1 MREGASREGEGM
13 LGTMQNWPLLIHK
26 VIDHAAAE
34 HGGREVVT
42 RTVEG
47 PIRSTTYA
55 DIRRRAL
62 RVAKRLE
69 KEGIKPGDRVA
80 TLAWNT
86 SRHLETWYG
95 ITGLGAI
102 YHTIN
107 PRLFAEQIVW
117 IANDAEDRI
126 LILDL
131 TFVQLIEALADQ
143 LKTIEKYVV
152 LTDAAHMPA
161 TKLRGAVDYESWIA
175 ESDEDF
181 RWLTVDENA
190 AAGLCYTSGTT
201 GHPKGVLYSHR
212 SNVLHAM
219 CASMP
224 NVLSLGMDET
234 IMPIV
239 PLFHANSWSIA
250 FSAPMA
256 GAKLVM
262 PGPRLDGASVYELIE
277 REQVTVTA
285 GVPTVWMMLLQH
297 MEKNKLRFSSLK
309 RIVVGGS
316 AAPRAMI
323 EAFEGLYNVNF
334 IHAWGMTEMSP
345 LGTVATIKPALG
357 GLKGAA
363 LFDMKEKQGWTP
375 FTVEQKIVDD
385 EGVQKPHDGVAFG
398 RLLVRGV
405 AVAGGYFKGAGADAF
420 DRDGWFDTGD
430 VATIDEHGFM
440 RITDR
445 AKDVIK
451 SGGEWISSI
460 DIENMAV
467 AHPDV
472 AEAAVIG
479 VPHPKWDER
488 PLLIVVAKEGRA
500 LDPKSVLEFVGA
512 KLAKWQRPDACR
524 VVAEIPH
531 TATGKINKLRL
542 RQDFKDVDVTSDAA
556 G

>member
-1 MREGASREGEGM
+1 M
-13 LGTMQNWPLLIHK
+13 LGTMQDWPLLIHK
-26 VIDHAAAE
+26 VIDHAASE
-34 HGGREVVT
+34 HGTREVVT

-47 PIRSTTYA
+47 PIRTTTYA

-69 KEGIKPGDRVA
+69 REGIRAGDRVA

-86 SRHLETWYG
+86 ARHLETWYG

-117 IANDAEDRI
+117 IANDAEDRL

-131 TFVQLIEALADQ
+131 TFLPMIEALAAQ
-143 LKTIEKYVV
+143 FKTIEKFII

-161 TKLRGAVDYESWIA
+161 TTLRGAVDYESWIA
-175 ESDEDF
+175 EADEDF
-181 RWLTVDENA
+181 AWRAVEENA

-219 CASMP
+219 CATTP
-224 NVLSLGMDET
+224 NVLGLGMRDT
-234 IMPIV
+234 ILPIV

-250 FSAPMA
+250 FSAPMS

-277 REQVTVTA
+277 REQVNVTA

-297 MEKNKLRFSSLK
+297 LEKHKLRFSSLK
-309 RIVVGGS
+309 RLVVGGS

-323 EAFEGLYNVNF
+323 ETFEKVYDVEV

-345 LGTVATIKPALG
+345 LGTVARIKPSQGDLE
-357 GLKGAA
+357 GAA
-363 LFDMKEKQGWTP
+363 LYDVKEKQGWTP

-385 EGVQKPHDGVAFG
+385 EGVEKPHDGVAFG

-405 AVAGGYFKGAGADAF
+405 AVAGGYFKGAGAEAF
-420 DRDGWFDTGD
+420 DKEGWFDTGD
-430 VATIDEHGFM
+430 VASIDPHGFM

-460 DIENMAV
+460 DIENLAV

-488 PLLIVVAKEGRA
+488 PLLVVVVKEGRN
-500 LDPKSVLEFVGA
+500 LDSQAVLDFVGA
-512 KLAKWQRPDACR
+512 RLAKWQRPDACKI
-524 VVAEIPH
+524 VSEIPH

-542 RQDFKDVDVTSDAA
+542 RQDFKDVDV
-556 G
+556 GG

>member
-1 MREGASREGEGM
+1 M
-13 LGTMQNWPLLIHK
+13 LGTMQDWPLLIHK
-26 VIDHAAAE
+26 VIDHAASE
-34 HGGREVVT
+34 HGTREVVT

-47 PIRSTTYA
+47 PIRTTTYA

-69 KEGIKPGDRVA
+69 REGIGAGDRVA

-117 IANDAEDRI
+117 IANDAEDRL

-131 TFVQLIEALADQ
+131 TFLPMIEALAAQ
-143 LKTIEKYVV
+143 FKTIEKFII

-161 TKLRGAVDYESWIA
+161 TALRGAVDYESWIA
-175 ESDEDF
+175 EADEDF
-181 RWLTVDENA
+181 AWRAVEENA

-219 CASMP
+219 CATTP
-224 NVLSLGMDET
+224 NVLGLGMRDT
-234 IMPIV
+234 ILPIV

-250 FSAPMA
+250 FSAPMS

-277 REQVTVTA
+277 REQVNVTA

-297 MEKNKLRFSSLK
+297 LEKHRLRFSSLK
-309 RIVVGGS
+309 RLVVGGS

-323 EAFEGLYNVNF
+323 ETFEKVYDVEV

-345 LGTVATIKPALG
+345 LGTVARIKPSQGDLE
-357 GLKGAA
+357 GAA
-363 LFDMKEKQGWTP
+363 LYDVKEKQGWTP

-385 EGVQKPHDGVAFG
+385 EGVEKPHDGVAFG

-405 AVAGGYFKGAGADAF
+405 AVAGGYFKGAGAEAF
-420 DRDGWFDTGD
+420 DKEGWFDTGD
-430 VATIDEHGFM
+430 VASIDPQGFM

-460 DIENMAV
+460 DLENLAV

-488 PLLIVVAKEGRA
+488 PLLVVVAKEGRN
-500 LDPKSVLEFVGA
+500 LDPQAVLDFVGA
-512 KLAKWQRPDACR
+512 RLAKWQRPDACKI
-524 VVAEIPH
+524 VSEIPH

-542 RQDFKDVDVTSDAA
+542 RLDFKDVDI
-556 G
+556 GGG

>member
-1 MREGASREGEGM
+1 M

-26 VIDHAAAE
+26 VIDHAASE
-34 HGGREVVT
+34 HGTREVVT

-47 PIRSTTYA
+47 PIHTTTYA

-69 KEGIKPGDRVA
+69 REGIRAGDRVA

-86 SRHLETWYG
+86 ARHLETWYG
-95 ITGLGAI
+95 VTGLGAI

-117 IANDAEDRI
+117 IANDAEDRL

-131 TFVQLIEALADQ
+131 TFLPMIEALAAQ
-143 LKTIEKYVV
+143 FKTIEKFIV

-161 TKLRGAVDYESWIA
+161 TTLRGAVDYESWIA
-175 ESDEDF
+175 EADEDF
-181 RWLTVDENA
+181 AWRAVEENA

-219 CASMP
+219 CATTP
-224 NVLSLGMDET
+224 NVLGLGMRDT
-234 IMPIV
+234 ILPIV

-250 FSAPMA
+250 FSAPMS

-277 REQVTVTA
+277 REQVNVTA

-297 MEKNKLRFSSLK
+297 LEKHRLRFSSLK
-309 RIVVGGS
+309 RLVVGGS

-323 EAFEGLYNVNF
+323 ETFEKVYDVEV

-345 LGTVATIKPALG
+345 LGTVARIKPSQGDLE
-357 GLKGAA
+357 GAA
-363 LFDMKEKQGWTP
+363 LYDVKEKQGWAP

-385 EGVQKPHDGVAFG
+385 EGVEKPHDGVAFG

-405 AVAGGYFKGAGADAF
+405 AVAGGYFKGAGAEAF
-420 DRDGWFDTGD
+420 DKEGWFDTGD
-430 VATIDEHGFM
+430 VASIDQHGFM

-460 DIENMAV
+460 DIENLAV

-488 PLLIVVAKEGRA
+488 PLLVVVAKEGRS
-500 LDPKSVLEFVGA
+500 LDPQAVLDFVGA
-512 KLAKWQRPDACR
+512 RLAKWQRPDACKI
-524 VVAEIPH
+524 VDEIPH

-542 RQDFKDVDVTSDAA
+542 RQDFKDVDV
-556 G
+556 GGG

>member
-1 MREGASREGEGM
+1 M
-13 LGTMQNWPLLIHK
+13 LGTMQDWPLLIHK
-26 VIDHAAAE
+26 VIDHAASE
-34 HGGREVVT
+34 HGTREVVT

-47 PIRSTTYA
+47 PIRTTTYA

-69 KEGIKPGDRVA
+69 REGIGAGDRVA

-117 IANDAEDRI
+117 IANDAEDRL

-131 TFVQLIEALADQ
+131 TFLPMIEALAAQ
-143 LKTIEKYVV
+143 FKTIEKFII

-161 TKLRGAVDYESWIA
+161 TALRGAVDYESWIA
-175 ESDEDF
+175 EADEDF
-181 RWLTVDENA
+181 AWRAVEENA

-219 CASMP
+219 CATTP
-224 NVLSLGMDET
+224 NVLGLGMRDT
-234 IMPIV
+234 ILPIV

-250 FSAPMA
+250 FSAPMS

-277 REQVTVTA
+277 REQVNVTA

-297 MEKNKLRFSSLK
+297 LEKHRLRFSSLK
-309 RIVVGGS
+309 RLVVGGS

-323 EAFEGLYNVNF
+323 ETFEKVYDVEV

-345 LGTVATIKPALG
+345 LGTVARIKPSQGDLE
-357 GLKGAA
+357 GAA
-363 LFDMKEKQGWTP
+363 LYDVKEKQGWTP

-385 EGVQKPHDGVAFG
+385 EGVEKPHDGVAFG

-405 AVAGGYFKGAGADAF
+405 AVAGGYFKGAGAEAF
-420 DRDGWFDTGD
+420 DKEGWFDTGD
-430 VATIDEHGFM
+430 VASIDQHGFM

-460 DIENMAV
+460 DLENLAV

-488 PLLIVVAKEGRA
+488 PLLVVVAKEGRN
-500 LDPKSVLEFVGA
+500 LDPQAVLDFVGA
-512 KLAKWQRPDACR
+512 RLAKWQRPDACKI
-524 VVAEIPH
+524 VSEIPH

-542 RQDFKDVDVTSDAA
+542 RQDFKDVDI
-556 G
+556 GGG